1 MFTKDND
8 INIKILFG
16 FKIMSCEKGKFLYCF
31 FIFLLNDMNFLPQ
44 NSYFYHPSSF
54 EHEIIFKE
62 SLVTYYDEPG
72 CVGRFSEET
81 QMYPG
86 PL

>member
-1 MFTKDND
+1 
-8 INIKILFG
+8 
-16 FKIMSCEKGKFLYCF
+16 
-31 FIFLLNDMNFLPQ
+31 MNFLPQ

-81 QMYPG
+81 HVSRTIVTAKMK
-86 PL
+86 LLVALVSSF